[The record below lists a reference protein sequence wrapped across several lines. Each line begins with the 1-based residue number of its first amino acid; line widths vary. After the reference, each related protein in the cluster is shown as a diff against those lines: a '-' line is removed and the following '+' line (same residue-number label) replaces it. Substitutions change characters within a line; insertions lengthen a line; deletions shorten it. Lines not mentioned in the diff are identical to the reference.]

1 MEPLS
6 IIDPW
11 YYSTAYYILFLF
23 LCWGTTLYYVGSNQQ
38 KILHAESSPMQGV
51 ALALTIILSF
61 YLGLRPPS
69 GSFGDMNMYIHSYLH
84 IVNGYVPV
92 SLRTE
97 WLWANFTAFCKLS
110 GFNVFEY
117 FLIVG
122 FGYLFG
128 MFICSFL
135 LMRKNLWIAVLFFFI
150 SFSCYS
156 FGTNGIRNGLGCSL
170 DLIAISLFALG
181 GAKRPVGVVL
191 MFLAMGVHRSTVLP
205 SAAAIASV
213 YFIKD
218 TKVAIRF
225 WIASIAI
232 SLAAGPLVEQFFAA
246 LGFDDRMSNYA
257 SGNADEGYMS
267 RFSGSGFRWDFLLY
281 SAFGTV
287 MIWYVTL
294 YRKFTDKVYSVIAIS
309 YLLCNA
315 FWIMVIR
322 SAFSNRFAYLSWFL
336 YPVVMAYPLLRM
348 NLWKDQDRK
357 TAIIFFLYSG
367 FTLFMFFI
375 FYFGTSNGFNGFDQ
389 YWWRQQ

>member
-6 IIDPW
+6 IIDAW

-23 LCWGTTLYYVGSNQQ
+23 LCWGTTLYYVGSSQQ
-38 KILHAESSPMQGV
+38 KILHAEGSPMQGA
-51 ALALTIILSF
+51 ALVLAIALSF

-69 GSFGDMNMYIHSYLH
+69 GSFGDMNMYIHSY
-84 IVNGYVPV
+84 VNVINSYVPIGFR
-92 SLRTE
+92 SE
-97 WLWANFTAFCKLS
+97 WLWANLAAFCKFS
-110 GFNVFEY
+110 GFNVFEF
-117 FLIVG
+117 FLIVEI
-122 FGYLFG
+122 GYIFG

-170 DLIAISLFALG
+170 DLVAISLFALG

-191 MFLAMGVHRSTVLP
+191 MFLAMGIHRSTILP

-218 TKVAIRF
+218 TKTAIRF

-232 SLAAGPLVEQFFAA
+232 SLVAGPMVENFFAA
-246 LGFDDRMSNYA
+246 LGFDDRMDQYA
-257 SGNADEGYMS
+257 STNQDERSMNQ
-267 RFSGSGFRWDFLLY
+267 FSATGFRWDFLLY
-281 SAFGTV
+281 SSFGTI
-287 MIWYVTL
+287 MIWYVTR
-294 YRKFTDKVYSVIAIS
+294 YRKFTDKVYSIIAIT

-315 FWIMVIR
+315 FWVMVIR

-389 YWWRQQ
+389 YWWRQ

>member
-6 IIDPW
+6 IIDAW

-23 LCWGTTLYYVGSNQQ
+23 LCWGTTLYYVGSSQQ
-38 KILHAESSPMQGV
+38 KILHAEGSPMQGA
-51 ALALTIILSF
+51 ALVLAIALSF

-69 GSFGDMNMYIHSYLH
+69 GSFGDMNMYIHSY
-84 IVNGYVPV
+84 VNVINSYVPIGFR
-92 SLRTE
+92 SE
-97 WLWANFTAFCKLS
+97 WLWANLAAFCKFS
-110 GFNVFEY
+110 GFNVFEF
-117 FLIVG
+117 FLIVEI
-122 FGYLFG
+122 GYIFG

-170 DLIAISLFALG
+170 DLVAISLFALG
-181 GAKRPVGVVL
+181 GAKRPVGVIL
-191 MFLAMGVHRSTVLP
+191 MFLAMGIHRSTVLP
-205 SAAAIASV
+205 SAAAFASV

-218 TKVAIRF
+218 TKTAIRF

-232 SLAAGPLVEQFFAA
+232 SLVAGQMVENFFAA
-246 LGFDDRMSNYA
+246 IGFDDRMDQYA
-257 SGNADEGYMS
+257 STNQDERSMNQ
-267 RFSGSGFRWDFLLY
+267 FSATGFRWDFLLY
-281 SAFGTV
+281 SSFGTI
-287 MIWYVTL
+287 MIWYVTR
-294 YRKFTDKVYSVIAIS
+294 YRKFTDKVYSIIAIT

-389 YWWRQQ
+389 YWWRQ